1 MLEILI
7 SLIIIFAYSI
17 KCMDIKLSLGS
28 KLNENN
34 TYPVIITLKEPLI
47 SQINNID
54 LFCVY
59 DTSGSMIGNR
69 TFYLKKALNLIIDTL
84 NKNDRLS
91 LIPFSTYSKTELVL
105 TEMNKSNKK
114 TAKEIVNNIRA
125 SGATNFNAAID
136 EFFKGIQ
143 NYTKLNDG
151 RIKSIIFFT
160 DGEPTSAEKNS
171 TKYLYNL
178 LKTTNQKYDFT
189 INTIG
194 IGSYIASYLLMD
206 FSDKRD
212 GAFYSVNE
220 TNYYMM
226 EYYVL
231 NIIGAMRTTSFNFVN
246 MKIESNY
253 EIVKIFGNNHLF
265 NYSLIDSKI
274 INNEVLQF
282 ISGKEYTYVIEVKLP
297 DKIERGEKI
306 LNFNVVY
313 TDVFGKIYQASNSLT
328 FDPSIINPN
337 LYREEYCRVWALE
350 LIENSIIISQSLKEV
365 VSEIK
370 KECGNDLNKNISLI
384 LDEILL
390 YDKNIRYYN
399 SFIYGVISEG
409 ILKRNGINLWYSNE
423 YQYKLINDYIYGLIY
438 ELLINSKNN

>member
-1 MLEILI
+1 MLENLI
-7 SLIIIFAYSI
+7 FLIIFYSI

-28 KLNENN
+28 KLNDNN

-47 SQINNID
+47 SQTNNID

-59 DTSGSMIGNR
+59 DISGSMLIGNR

-91 LIPFSTYSKTELVL
+91 LIPFSTLAKTELAL
-105 TEMNKSNKK
+105 TEMNKSNKR
-114 TAKEIVNNIRA
+114 TAKDIVNNIRE
-125 SGATNFNAAID
+125 GGGTNYNAAID

-160 DGEPTSAEKNS
+160 DGESTSAEKNS

-189 INTIG
+189 INTFG
-194 IGSYIASYLLMD
+194 IDTFNPYLLMD

-253 EIVKIFGNNHLF
+253 EITKIFGNNHLS

-313 TDVFGKIYQASNSLT
+313 TDVFGKIYQASNSLE
-328 FDPSIINPN
+328 FGPSIANPN

-350 LIENSIIISQSLKEV
+350 LIENSIKPQSFKEV

-390 YDKNIRYYN
+390 LYDKPIRYN

>member
-1 MLEILI
+1 
-7 SLIIIFAYSI
+7 
-17 KCMDIKLSLGS
+17 
-28 KLNENN
+28 
-34 TYPVIITLKEPLI
+34 
-47 SQINNID
+47 
-54 LFCVY
+54 
-59 DTSGSMIGNR
+59 
-69 TFYLKKALNLIIDTL
+69 
-84 NKNDRLS
+84 
-91 LIPFSTYSKTELVL
+91 
-105 TEMNKSNKK
+105 
-114 TAKEIVNNIRA
+114 
-125 SGATNFNAAID
+125 
-136 EFFKGIQ
+136 
-143 NYTKLNDG
+143 
-151 RIKSIIFFT
+151 
-160 DGEPTSAEKNS
+160 
-171 TKYLYNL
+171 
-178 LKTTNQKYDFT
+178 
-189 INTIG
+189 
-194 IGSYIASYLLMD
+194 
-206 FSDKRD
+206 
-212 GAFYSVNE
+212 
-220 TNYYMM
+220 MM
-226 EYYVL
+226 QYYVL

-253 EIVKIFGNNHLF
+253 EIVKIFGNNHLS

-313 TDVFGKIYQASNSLT
+313 TDVFGKIYQASNSLE
-328 FDPSIINPN
+328 FGPSIINPN

-390 YDKNIRYYN
+390 LYDKPIRYN

-423 YQYKLINDYIYGLIY
+423 YQYKLINDYIYALIY